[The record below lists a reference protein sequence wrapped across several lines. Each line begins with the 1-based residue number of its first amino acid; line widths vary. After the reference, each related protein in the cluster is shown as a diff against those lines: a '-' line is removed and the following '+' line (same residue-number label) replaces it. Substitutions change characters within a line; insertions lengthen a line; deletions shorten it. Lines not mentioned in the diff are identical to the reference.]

1 MSIYL
6 PTYQPT
12 KLSIYLPTYQ
22 PTNLP
27 TYLLTIL
34 SIYLPIYLSTYQTM
48 YLPTYQLPAN
58 LSLYLTVY
66 LSTSCCS
73 LPLSLYILILVVYFY
88 WSFEL
93 FLFSLSRS
101 QSTYFFS
108 PLLFLHSIFVQV
120 FVFSLLVCLSV
131 QTKRQ
136 SQKAH
141 IPHLSVLKLI
151 STKDLQKNSP
161 NRGTQRRKEAIMIR
175 QRSTEAEQNEKCKIL
190 RT

>member
-120 FVFSLLVCLSV
+120 FVSSLRPFVCPDQKTITKGSYSSSFS
-131 QTKRQ
+131 
-136 SQKAH
+136 SQVNLYQRSSKKFAQQRDAKTERGNH
-141 IPHLSVLKLI
+141 D
-151 STKDLQKNSP
+151 STKKH
-161 NRGTQRRKEAIMIR
+161 RG
-175 QRSTEAEQNEKCKIL
+175 
-190 RT
+190 RTKWKM